1 MRFSILALTALGGL
15 SMAAM
20 ADPLLDQA
28 KAVSTDG
35 PIYSYEMG
43 LAYGE
48 VDLSATVDPSA
59 DEGTRINVISPDK
72 SDWPD
77 DLEDDLARMDEN
89 ADGDIWCKE
98 FADIVP
104 GDATKLSETDTTAI
118 YAFTPLPDEDA
129 DDMQRKVM
137 KKVEAEITL
146 AKQDGAVLAYQ
157 ATLPKPYK
165 PAMVAKVNT
174 LNIDVACERA
184 PDGRTYVQSFMF
196 ELSGSAMMN
205 DFDEKS
211 TRTITRL
218 IEAVG

>member
-1 MRFSILALTALGGL
+1 MRFSILALAALGGV
-15 SMAAM
+15 SMTAM

-28 KAVSTDG
+28 KAVPTDG
-35 PIYSYEMG
+35 PLYSYEMG

-48 VDLSATVDPSA
+48 VDLSATIDPSA
-59 DEGTRINVISPDK
+59 DVGARINVISPDK

-104 GDATKLSETDTTAI
+104 DDATKLSETDTTAI

-137 KKVEAEITL
+137 KKVKAEITL

-157 ATLPKPYK
+157 ASLPKPYK
-165 PAMVAKVNT
+165 PAMIAKVNT

-184 PDGRTYVQSFMF
+184 PDGRTYIQSFLF